1 MNPASHEPAPLSVV
15 LSPAYQAPDP
25 TPDVPSRVVLEIDGD
40 VALAAAR
47 HADALALYK
56 ATRASSWRIR
66 SKMGWCCWKLE
77 KWAAGARYLA
87 DAPRRGEAL
96 PLQALTECV
105 AALNDRNGER
115 DVELDGLVRI
125 LLALPDPAPR
135 VYELAEAHLIDQALR
150 LEQLRSGRDR
160 YPLEAGLRR
169 RYVRAVWSAGLGDEQ
184 LQQLVSELTDA
195 PDATPEDLWQGVEI
209 VSDIGRRE
217 LALALFQR
225 LAAGSPLEEQVPL
238 ALVEADLHVA
248 AGLLDV
254 AASIYRS
261 LAAALGADAPE
272 DCTLALR
279 AAKGLLAVAVEAGD
293 QRAIRAAADD
303 LVELICRGGTMSLV
317 EGGPF
322 LDQGALHL
330 HIGSQLVHYRPRAD
344 VIRLREPIL
353 AAVKKPDVLAILQL
367 LFATEG
373 GAGAGL
379 QPDERTALILSA
391 GMDSAHPAIQRHVA
405 WTRMEVG
412 DFEGAGRAFALFE
425 LARAREHRVSARL
438 DDGSMFDEAPYDD
451 EMVVDHFAEG
461 MTKALFAAAM
471 DQAQDQDQNRHACQ
485 HFHEIA
491 MAYSRSALLQHGLYT
506 RFHATMVA
514 IVSAFRAAGAEPT
527 PVLWFDY
534 GLSCQYIGEKGL
546 ALEAYDACLALRP
559 HHSAARANQLLLV
572 APDDRASLIIGH
584 AIDNLAQAEPP
595 GTIADLRLIDA
606 IYLLALR
613 QACGATEDSVVLPP
627 FSQSERPFAPTQE
640 LLQPLFALLRAG
652 LVRIS
657 RQSPASAFTI
667 EEAPARVTAFALH
680 QLYWELP
687 ESTLVLLRE
696 LEQARQSREW
706 PASWRRQAPE
716 LALEVAR
723 HECLAYLRFCADDR
737 RLPVSG
743 GEKTLQ
749 MIDDALAT
757 YSVSQAY
764 AFIWHGAAAAAD
776 FRKDK
781 GVTAMYAGNSIVGN
795 CQRRIEEAREK
806 KWAVTGYKRPPQVR
820 RSHVSVALF
829 DAMLRL
835 GDRAFHAPLAQLVPS
850 KSP

>member
-1 MNPASHEPAPLSVV
+1 MNPVSHEPAPLSVV
-15 LSPAYQAPDP
+15 LSPEYQAPVP
-25 TPDVPSRVVLEIDGD
+25 TPDALPRLVLEIDGD
-40 VALAAAR
+40 VALAEAR

-96 PLQALTECV
+96 PLLALTECV

-115 DVELDGLVRI
+115 DEELDGLVRI
-125 LLALPDPAPR
+125 LLALPDPDLR
-135 VYELAEAHLIDQALR
+135 VYELAEAHLIDQARR
-150 LEQLRSGRDR
+150 LEQLRIGRDR
-160 YPLEAGLRR
+160 YPLETSLRR

-184 LQQLVSELTDA
+184 LLQLVSEMTDA
-195 PDATPEDLWQGVEI
+195 PDAAPEDLWQGVEI
-209 VSDIGRRE
+209 ASDIGRRE

-225 LAAGSPLEEQVPL
+225 LAAGSPFEEQVPL
-238 ALVEADLHVA
+238 ALVEADLHMA

-261 LAAALGADAPE
+261 MAAALGVDAPE
-272 DCTLALR
+272 DRPMALR
-279 AAKGLLAVAVEAGD
+279 AAKGLLAVAIEAGD

-303 LVELICRGGTMSLV
+303 LVELICRGGAMSLV

-330 HIGSQLVHYRPRAD
+330 HIGAQLVHYRPRAD

-353 AAVKKPDVLAILQL
+353 AAVRKPDVLAILKV

-373 GAGAGL
+373 GAGAGR
-379 QPDERTALILSA
+379 QPDARTALILSA
-391 GMDSAHPAIQRHVA
+391 GIESAHPAIQRHVA
-405 WTRMEVG
+405 WARMEAG

-425 LARAREHRVSARL
+425 VARAREDRVSARL

-451 EMVVDHFAEG
+451 DMVVDHFAEG
-461 MTKALFAAAM
+461 MTSALAAAAV
-471 DQAQDQDQNRHACQ
+471 DRDGRACQ
-485 HFHEIA
+485 HFHEVA
-491 MAYSRSALLQHGLYT
+491 MEYLRSALLQHGLYT
-506 RFHATMVA
+506 RFHATMVE
-514 IVSAFRAAGAEPT
+514 IMSAFRAAGAEPT
-527 PVLWFDY
+527 SVLWFDY
-534 GLSCQYIGEKGL
+534 GLSCQYVGKKDL

-572 APDDRASLIIGH
+572 APDERASLIIGH
-584 AIDNLAQAEPP
+584 ALDNLAQAEPP
-595 GTIADLRLIDA
+595 ATIADLRLIDA
-606 IYLLALR
+606 VYLLALLR
-613 QACGATEDSVVLPP
+613 ACGGTEDSLVLPP
-627 FSQSERPFAPTQE
+627 FGQNERPFAPTQE

-657 RQSPASAFTI
+657 RQTPASAFTI
-667 EEAPARVTAFALH
+667 EEAPARVTALALH

-687 ESTLVLLRE
+687 EGTLALLRD
-696 LEQARQSREW
+696 LEQARQSRDW
-706 PASWRRQAPE
+706 PVSWRRQAPE
-716 LALEVAR
+716 LAFEVAR
-723 HECLAYLRFCADDR
+723 HECLAYLRFCAEDR
-737 RLPVSG
+737 RLPVSS
-743 GEKTLQ
+743 GEKTMQ

-764 AFIWHGAAAAAD
+764 SFIWHGAAAAAD

-781 GVTAMYAGNSIVGN
+781 GVTALYAGNSIVGN

-820 RSHVSVALF
+820 RSHVSVVLF
-829 DAMLRL
+829 GAMLRM
-835 GDRAFHAPLAQLVPS
+835 GDRAFHAPLAKLFEDNGAGQR
-850 KSP
+850 

>member
-1 MNPASHEPAPLSVV
+1 MNQEDHLSLSEV
-15 LSPAYQAPDP
+15 LSAAYSPIVVKP
-25 TPDVPSRVVLEIDGD
+25 GTPSRVALEIEGD
-40 VALAAAR
+40 VALAEAR

-96 PLQALTECV
+96 PLLALTECV

-115 DVELDGLVRI
+115 DEELDGLVGI
-125 LLALPDPAPR
+125 LLALPDPASR
-135 VYELAEAHLIDQALR
+135 VYELAEAHLIDQERR
-150 LEQLRSGRDR
+150 LEQLRIGRDR
-160 YPLEAGLRR
+160 YPLESSLRR

-184 LQQLVSELTDA
+184 LLRLVIEMTDA
-195 PDATPEDLWQGVEI
+195 PDAAPEDLWQGVEI

-225 LAAGSPLEEQVPL
+225 LAAGSPFEEQVPL

-254 AASIYRS
+254 AASICRS
-261 LAAALGADAPE
+261 LAAALGVDAPE
-272 DCTLALR
+272 DRPLALR
-279 AAKGLLAVAVEAGD
+279 AAKGLLAIAIEARD

-303 LVELICRGGTMSLV
+303 LVELICRGGAMSLV
-317 EGGPF
+317 ESGPF
-322 LDQGALHL
+322 LDQGALQL
-330 HIGSQLVHYRPRAD
+330 HIGSELVHYRPRAD
-344 VIRLREPIL
+344 VIQLREPIL
-353 AAVKKPDVLAILQL
+353 AAVRKPDVLAILKV

-373 GAGAGL
+373 SAGTGL
-379 QPDERTALILSA
+379 QPDARTALILSA
-391 GMDSAHPAIQRHVA
+391 GTDSAHPAIQRHVA
-405 WTRMEVG
+405 WARMEAG

-425 LARAREHRVSARL
+425 VARAREDRVSARL

-461 MTKALFAAAM
+461 MTSALATAAA
-471 DQAQDQDQNRHACQ
+471 DRDGRTCQ

-491 MAYSRSALLQHGLYT
+491 MEYLRSALLQHGLYT
-506 RFHATMVA
+506 RFHATMA
-514 IVSAFRAAGAEPT
+514 EIMSAFRAAGAEPT
-527 PVLWFDY
+527 SVLWFDY
-534 GLSCQYIGEKGL
+534 GLSCQYVGKKAL

-559 HHSAARANQLLLV
+559 PHSAARANQLLLV
-572 APDDRASLIIGH
+572 APDERASLIIGH
-584 AIDNLAQAEPP
+584 ALDSFAQSKPP
-595 GTIADLRLIDA
+595 AMIADLPLIDA
-606 IYLLALR
+606 VYLLALLR
-613 QACGATEDSVVLPP
+613 ACGGTEDSLVLPP
-627 FSQSERPFAPTQE
+627 FGQSERPFAPTQE

-657 RQSPASAFTI
+657 RQTPASAFTI

-696 LEQARQSREW
+696 LEQARQSRDW
-706 PASWRRQAPE
+706 PTSWRRQAPE
-716 LALEVAR
+716 LAFEVAR
-723 HECLAYLRFCADDR
+723 HECLAYLRFCAEDR
-737 RLPVSG
+737 RLPVSS
-743 GEKTLQ
+743 GEKTMQ
-749 MIDDALAT
+749 MIDEALAT

-764 AFIWHGAAAAAD
+764 SFIWHGAAAAAD

-781 GVTAMYAGNSIVGN
+781 GVTALYAGNSIVGN

-835 GDRAFHAPLAQLVPS
+835 GDRAFHAPLSQLIP
-850 KSP
+850 KRTC

>member
-1 MNPASHEPAPLSVV
+1 MNPASHEPATLSVV
-15 LSPAYQAPDP
+15 LSPEYQAPAP
-25 TPDVPSRVVLEIDGD
+25 TPDALPRLVLEIDGD
-40 VALAAAR
+40 VALAEAR

-66 SKMGWCCWKLE
+66 SKMGWCYWKLE
-77 KWAAGARYLA
+77 KWAAGARHLA

-96 PLQALTECV
+96 PLMALTECV

-115 DVELDGLVRI
+115 DEELDGLVRI
-125 LLALPDPAPR
+125 LLALPDPALR
-135 VYELAEAHLIDQALR
+135 VYELADAHLIDQTRR
-150 LEQLRSGRDR
+150 LEQLRIGRDR
-160 YPLEAGLRR
+160 YPLETSLRR

-184 LQQLVSELTDA
+184 LLQLVSEMTDA
-195 PDATPEDLWQGVEI
+195 PDAAPEDLWQGVEI
-209 VSDIGRRE
+209 ASDIGRRE

-225 LAAGSPLEEQVPL
+225 LAAVSPFEEQVPL
-238 ALVEADLHVA
+238 ALVEADLHMA

-261 LAAALGADAPE
+261 LAAALVVDAPE
-272 DCTLALR
+272 DRPMALR
-279 AAKGLLAVAVEAGD
+279 ATKGLLAVAIEAGD
-293 QRAIRAAADD
+293 QCAIRAAADD
-303 LVELICRGGTMSLV
+303 LVELICRGGAMSLV

-330 HIGSQLVHYRPRAD
+330 HIGAQLVHYRPRAD
-344 VIRLREPIL
+344 VIRLREPFL
-353 AAVKKPDVLAILQL
+353 AAVRKPDVLAILKV

-379 QPDERTALILSA
+379 QPDARTALILSA
-391 GMDSAHPAIQRHVA
+391 GIESAHPAIQRHVA
-405 WTRMEVG
+405 WARMEAG

-425 LARAREHRVSARL
+425 VARAREDRVSARL

-451 EMVVDHFAEG
+451 DMVVDHFAEG
-461 MTKALFAAAM
+461 MTSALAAAAA
-471 DQAQDQDQNRHACQ
+471 DRDGRACQ

-491 MAYSRSALLQHGLYT
+491 MEYLRSALLQHGLYT
-506 RFHATMVA
+506 RFHATMVE
-514 IVSAFRAAGAEPT
+514 IMSAFRAACAEPT
-527 PVLWFDY
+527 SVLWFDY
-534 GLSCQYIGEKGL
+534 GLSCQYVGKKEL

-572 APDDRASLIIGH
+572 ALDERASLIIGH
-584 AIDNLAQAEPP
+584 ALDNLAQSEPP
-595 GTIADLRLIDA
+595 ATIADLRLIDA
-606 IYLLALR
+606 VYLLALLR
-613 QACGATEDSVVLPP
+613 ACGGTEDSLVLPP
-627 FSQSERPFAPTQE
+627 FGQSERPFAPTQE

-657 RQSPASAFTI
+657 RQTPASAFTI
-667 EEAPARVTAFALH
+667 EEAPARVTALALH

-687 ESTLVLLRE
+687 EGTLALLRE
-696 LEQARQSREW
+696 LEQARQSRDW
-706 PASWRRQAPE
+706 PVSWRRQAPE
-716 LALEVAR
+716 LAFDVAR
-723 HECLAYLRFCADDR
+723 HECLAYLRFCAEDR
-737 RLPVSG
+737 RLPVSS
-743 GEKTLQ
+743 GEKTMQ

-764 AFIWHGAAAAAD
+764 SFIWHGAAAAAD

-781 GVTAMYAGNSIVGN
+781 GVTALYAGNSIVGN

-835 GDRAFHAPLAQLVPS
+835 GDRAFHAPLAQLFP
-850 KSP
+850 KTTC